1 MNFQQMAAGLD
12 VRPLMAQLR
21 AHPELWDQDPERL
34 STRGPHYQTH
44 DIWLR
49 YKEKASNIASGD
61 WSNFSDEHIPIW
73 YPASKVLTAAMPL
86 VFDLMAAVKGEML
99 GAVLI
104 YSVPAGKEILPH
116 TDMGWHPNYFEK
128 YNISLQSQDGCAF
141 YYPETGE
148 SMESKTGDLFWF
160 CNTVPHGVRN
170 ISDREQLILTVCI
183 KPFEQEG
190 D

>member
-1 MNFQQMAAGLD
+1 MNFEQLAAGID
-12 VRPLMAQLR
+12 VAPLMRQLE

-34 STRGPHYQTH
+34 GPRGPHHQTR

-49 YKEKASNIASGD
+49 YKEKASNVASGD

-86 VFDLMAAVKGEML
+86 VFDLMAAVRGEML

-104 YSVPAGKEILPH
+104 YSVPPGAEILPH
-116 TDMGWHPNYFEK
+116 TDKGWHPNYFEK
-128 YNISLQSQDGCAF
+128 YNFSLQSQPGCAF

-148 SMESKTGDLFWF
+148 AMESVTGDLFWF

-170 ISDREQLILTVCI
+170 TSDRDQLILTVCI
-183 KPFEQEG
+183 KSPNEREG
-190 D
+190 

>member
-1 MNFQQMAAGLD
+1 MNFRKLAEGID
-12 VRPLMAQLR
+12 VGPLLTQLHE
-21 AHPELWDQDPERL
+21 HPELWDMDPERL
-34 STRGPHYQTH
+34 SPRGPHYQTH

-49 YKEKASNIASGD
+49 YKEKASNVASGD

-73 YPASKVLTAAMPL
+73 YPAAKVLTAALPT
-86 VFDLMAAVKGEML
+86 VFELMAAVRGEML

-128 YNISLQSQDGCAF
+128 YNISLQSQEGCSF

-148 SMESKTGDLFWF
+148 SMESKTGDLYWF

-170 ISDREQLILTVCI
+170 TSDRDQLILTVCI
-183 KPFEQEG
+183 KPFQG
-190 D
+190 A